1 MMNAI
6 YNNHNIIYIHYTNVV
21 LYIPSIM
28 ILQIL
33 TSVHIPSD
41 RGIQKGTFPDRKAS
55 LDGLDAFVSNP
66 HSFVYNSR
74 KVMKSREEILLA

>member
-6 YNNHNIIYIHYTNVV
+6 YNNHSIIYIHYTNVV
-21 LYIPSIM
+21 LYIPNIM

-41 RGIQKGTFPDRKAS
+41 RGTQKGTFPDRKAS